1 MTIGFKS
8 IPGYIP
14 SCPFD
19 AEEVPEVPPE
29 VLSVLSGELPEEV
42 PGEPP
47 EVPPEVELG
56 RNNEHEYPSPL
67 GSNSIPSITTGLH
80 SQRYPILELSGIH

>member
-14 SCPFD
+14 SWPFD
-19 AEEVPEVPPE
+19 VEEVPEVPP
-29 VLSVLSGELPEEV
+29 GLPPV
-42 PGEPP
+42 VSPAVPP
-47 EVPPEVELG
+47 EVPLGVPLGVSPEIG
-56 RNNEHEYPSPL
+56 FGNDNEHEYPSPL

-80 SQRYPILELSGIH
+80 SQR